1 MFVRRPEC
9 ERGVAVGSLCQ
20 TPRALNSLRLCTWP
34 STTSLDQSWR
44 VAIRK
49 RVLRNICV
57 PIAYRVGV
65 IQRRAV
71 RRMSQVHV
79 NYRSSP
85 LTQPGRSYGLP
96 AAGER
101 APDVDVVS
109 GWKSIRLYAALRSAR
124 HTMSLAAA
132 APGGCGPWTSLS
144 AGSQPSSGCPI
155 ALP

>member
-109 GWKSIRLYAALRSAR
+109 GLEIYSAVRGAALGAAHHVAGRGGAGR
-124 HTMSLAAA
+124 VRTVDISL
-132 APGGCGPWTSLS
+132 GG
-144 AGSQPSSGCPI
+144 I
-155 ALP
+155 ATI